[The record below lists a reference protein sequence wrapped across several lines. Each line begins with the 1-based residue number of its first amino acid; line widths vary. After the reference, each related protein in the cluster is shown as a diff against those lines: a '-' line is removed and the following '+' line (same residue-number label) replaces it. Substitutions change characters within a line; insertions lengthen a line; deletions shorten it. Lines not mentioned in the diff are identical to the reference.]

1 MQRFVVAYASQA
13 GQTEKI
19 AHHVARTL
27 ENAGQIA
34 RLIDIGSEDDISDVG
49 ECDAAIIAG
58 PMRMGVHGPA
68 LAAFVRE
75 HRQMLNAVP
84 SAFLSVSLSAASPDP
99 RERHEAEDRAILFE
113 EETGWRPDHTR
124 IVGGAVHDRAHNPII
139 RFILHAILKRKGVAL
154 DPSGNTE
161 FTDWPALDRFVLAFM
176 RDVAA
181 SGQKKASAG

>member
-1 MQRFVVAYASQA
+1 MQRFVVAFASQA

-34 RLIDIGSEDDISDVG
+34 RLIDVGSEDDISDVG

-58 PMRMGVHGPA
+58 PMRMGMHGPA
-68 LAAFVRE
+68 LAAFVAENRE
-75 HRQMLNAVP
+75 MLNAVP

-99 RERHEAEDRAILFE
+99 RERHEAEDRAVLFE

-124 IVGGAVHDRAHNPII
+124 IIGGAVHDRAHNPII
-139 RFILHAILKRKGVAL
+139 RFILHAILRRKGVTL

-161 FTDWPALDRFVLAFM
+161 FTDWAALDRFVLEFM

-181 SGQKKASAG
+181 KTKKASAG